1 MSQPYE
7 IAESNLLSA
16 SEAWEDYLS
25 LRQALESEAS
35 TELLP
40 VSAATRALVRELV
53 KSGVCASESEVVN
66 RAIRSFFVAVSPHSP
81 AREQLLREAGERYAP
96 DKS

>member
-25 LRQALESEAS
+25 LRQTLESEAS

-40 VSAATRALVRELV
+40 GAMH
-53 KSGVCASESEVVN
+53 
-66 RAIRSFFVAVSPHSP
+66 IRW
-81 AREQLLREAGERYAP
+81 
-96 DKS
+96 

>member
-40 VSAATRALVRELV
+40 VSAATRA
-53 KSGVCASESEVVN
+53 
-66 RAIRSFFVAVSPHSP
+66 
-81 AREQLLREAGERYAP
+81 EQLLREAGERYAT

>member
-81 AREQLLREAGERYAP
+81 AREQLLREAGERYAT